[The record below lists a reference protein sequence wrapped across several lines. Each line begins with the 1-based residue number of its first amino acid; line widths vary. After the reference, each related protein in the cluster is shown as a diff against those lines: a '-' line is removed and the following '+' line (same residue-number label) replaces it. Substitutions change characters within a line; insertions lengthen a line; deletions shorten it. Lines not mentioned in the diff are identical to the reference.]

1 MNMRPSHRWRQAAL
15 AMTFW
20 LAFGIHPGAAAEQER
35 AVAGGPWADTGT
47 RLTDRGI
54 TPRLALLQFFQA
66 NPGTGVDTGN
76 RQVLSLVTVGADL
89 DLARIAGL
97 DGATIHVEQMFVPII
112 SNLNY
117 RAQLGDALSAIGAPY
132 LPKHNHLQTFTYEQK
147 LLDGKFTIE
156 VGKSNAIYYFASG
169 LCNLLLSCQDTILV
183 TAGGFN
189 PFPYANWSGRL
200 AYDLSP
206 RLRLQ
211 AGAWRSNPNFFNQNG
226 WERSGDRGD
235 PISTSYLANLV
246 YRTTFAHDAYP
257 ATYELMGYYN
267 NARQNDR
274 IITAARTAGAQT
286 HEGTAGLHLAARK
299 VVYRPDGGSGG
310 GLHPSALSIYGMAT
324 HAFDP
329 SVGNGIRKLVHVGL
343 IEQGL
348 FKSRPLDSY
357 SLNLHWA
364 QLTERRQRFNEEAQQ
379 ALGTGATGPGRSEYA
394 LTLDANFVVGDGI
407 VFSPFVRRTWNANRW
422 FNGFGASQPADGF
435 TLGFGMRVG
444 FDRLLGLNARR

>member
-1 MNMRPSHRWRQAAL
+1 MITL
-15 AMTFW
+15 G
-20 LAFGIHPGAAAEQER
+20 LAFGIHPGMAAAQEATGASR
-35 AVAGGPWADTGT
+35 SASLQPGGTWADTGIW
-47 RLTDRGI
+47 LTDRGI
-54 TPRLALLQFFQA
+54 TPRLALQQFFQA
-66 NPGTGVDTGN
+66 NPSTGVDTGN
-76 RQVLSLVTVGADL
+76 RQVLSLITVGADL
-89 DLARIAGL
+89 DMARIAGIA
-97 DGATIHVEQMFVPII
+97 GATIHFEQLFVPII

-117 RAQLGDALSAIGAPY
+117 RAELGDALSAIGAPY
-132 LPKHNHLQTFTYEQK
+132 LPKHSHLQTFTFEQK
-147 LLDGKFTIE
+147 LFDGKFTIE

-211 AGAWRSNPNFFNQNG
+211 AGAWRSNPNFFNHNG
-226 WERSGDRGD
+226 WERSGDSGD

-246 YRTTFAHDAYP
+246 YHTTFAHDAYP
-257 ATYELMGYYN
+257 ANYVLMGYYN

-274 IITAARTAGAQT
+274 IITTARTAGVQT
-286 HEGTAGLHLAARK
+286 HDGTAGLHLGARK
-299 VVYRPDGGSGG
+299 VVNRPDGGAGG
-310 GLHPSALSIYGMAT
+310 GAHPSALSVYGMAT

-329 SVGNGIRKLVHVGL
+329 GVGNGIRNLVHVGV

-379 ALGTGATGPGRSEYA
+379 VLGTGATGPGRNEYA
-394 LTLDANFVVGDGI
+394 LTVDASFVIGDSI

-422 FNGFGASQPADGF
+422 FNGYGTSQPSDGF
-435 TLGFGMRVG
+435 TFGFGMRVG
-444 FDRLLGLNARR
+444 FDKLLGLNAKR